1 MNHAIDA
8 LDRAILNTLMENSR
22 LSLRQIAKRAHSS
35 VATVMHRLKRLEA
48 AKFVTGYAAQVDYDA
63 LGYEFDA
70 LIDVSVSKGKL
81 LQVEQKI
88 ATHPNVYAVYDIT
101 GASDVTV
108 MARFK
113 TRKGLDEFLK
123 KIQTYDFVE
132 DTQTHLIL
140 RIIKDRRMQ
149 V

>member
-1 MNHAIDA
+1 MELNN
-8 LDRAILNTLMENSR
+8 LDREIINALLDHSR
-22 LSLRQIAKRAHSS
+22 LSLRQIAKRVHVS
-35 VATVMHRLKRLEA
+35 VATVMHHLKRLEE
-48 AKFVTGYAAQVDYDA
+48 AKTITGYSAQVDYDA
-63 LGYEFDA
+63 LGYEFNA

-108 MARFK
+108 LARFK
-113 TRKGLDEFLK
+113 TRKALDEFLK

-140 RIIKDRRMQ
+140 RVIKDEHTKL
-149 V
+149 

>member
-1 MNHAIDA
+1 MELNN
-8 LDRAILNTLMENSR
+8 LDREIINVLLDHSR
-22 LSLRQIAKRAHSS
+22 LSLRQIAKRVHVS
-35 VATVMHRLKRLEA
+35 VATVMHHLKRLEE
-48 AKFVTGYAAQVDYDA
+48 AKTITGYSAQVDYDA
-63 LGYEFDA
+63 LGYEFNA

-88 ATHPNVYAVYDIT
+88 ATHPSVYAVYDIT

-108 MARFK
+108 LARFK
-113 TRKGLDEFLK
+113 TRKALDEFLK

-140 RIIKDRRMQ
+140 RVIKDEHTKL
-149 V
+149 

>member
-1 MNHAIDA
+1 MELNN
-8 LDRAILNTLMENSR
+8 LDREIINALLDHSR
-22 LSLRQIAKRAHSS
+22 LSLRQIAKRVHVS
-35 VATVMHRLKRLEA
+35 VATVMHHLKRLEE
-48 AKFVTGYAAQVDYDA
+48 AKTITGYSAQVDYDA
-63 LGYEFDA
+63 LGYEFNA

-113 TRKGLDEFLK
+113 TRKGLDDFLK
-123 KIQTYDFVE
+123 KIQAYDFVQ
-132 DTQTHLIL
+132 DTHTHLVL
-140 RIIKDRRMQ
+140 RTIKDHK
-149 V
+149 

>member
-1 MNHAIDA
+1 MDIDS
-8 LDRAILNTLMENSR
+8 LDQAILNALLDNSR
-22 LSLRQIAKRAHSS
+22 LSLRQIAARVHSS
-35 VATVMHRLKRLEA
+35 VATVMHRLRKLEQE
-48 AKFVTGYAAQVDYDA
+48 KVVTGYSAKIDYDA

-88 ATHPNVYAVYDIT
+88 AVHPNVYAVYDIT

-113 TRKGLDEFLK
+113 TRRGLDDFLK
-123 KIQTYDFVE
+123 KIQAYDFVE

-140 RIIKDRRMQ
+140 RVIKDQRMQ

>member
-1 MNHAIDA
+1 MELNN
-8 LDRAILNTLMENSR
+8 LDREIINALLDHSR
-22 LSLRQIAKRAHSS
+22 LSLRQIAKRVHVS
-35 VATVMHRLKRLEA
+35 VATVMHHLKRLEE
-48 AKFVTGYAAQVDYDA
+48 AKTITGYSAQVDYYA
-63 LGYEFDA
+63 LGYEFNA

-108 MARFK
+108 LARFK
-113 TRKGLDEFLK
+113 TRKALDEFLK

-140 RIIKDRRMQ
+140 RVIKDEHTKL
-149 V
+149 

>member
-1 MNHAIDA
+1 MELNN
-8 LDRAILNTLMENSR
+8 LDREIINALLDHSR
-22 LSLRQIAKRAHSS
+22 LSLRQIAKRAHAS
-35 VATVMHRLKRLEA
+35 VATVMHHLKRLEET
-48 AKFVTGYAAQVDYDA
+48 KTITGYSAQVDYDA
-63 LGYEFDA
+63 LGYEFNA

-88 ATHPNVYAVYDIT
+88 ATHPSVYAVYDIT

-108 MARFK
+108 LARFK
-113 TRKGLDEFLK
+113 TRKALDEFLK

-140 RIIKDRRMQ
+140 RVIKDENTR

>member
-1 MNHAIDA
+1 MELNN
-8 LDRAILNTLMENSR
+8 LDREIINALLDHSR
-22 LSLRQIAKRAHSS
+22 LSLRQIAKRVHVS
-35 VATVMHRLKRLEA
+35 VATVMHHLKRLEE
-48 AKFVTGYAAQVDYDA
+48 AKTITGYSAQVDYDA
-63 LGYEFDA
+63 LGYEFNA

-88 ATHPNVYAVYDIT
+88 ASHPNVYAVYDIT

-108 MARFK
+108 LARFK
-113 TRKGLDEFLK
+113 TRKSLDEFLK

-140 RIIKDRRMQ
+140 RVIKDEHTKL
-149 V
+149 